1 MKATNFSIDF
11 KNIRTY
17 KNKKI
22 INIFK
27 KMTDED
33 INLLIDSSVVEF
45 ISTLDGDTINS
56 LFRNSGSSLQN
67 KLWNNDII
75 QRVLIFGKK
84 DITNLHY
91 DEQVIRNLENLNKII
106 KSQSI
111 KKQVYTNKYFITVL
125 TSDIKIENRF
135 FHSYDINKVFESIV
149 YSEQFK
155 SLSSDKQ
162 LIIIEKLNS
171 YTNDILLPIDFRQRY
186 KNIERIL
193 FSIDI
198 SKLDENIISQLN
210 DDELFFIDY
219 IRNDKNN
226 NQAIKKDI
234 IENIKSKGKSFEQFM
249 DEMKTRDNLINGR
262 IRDVYKQKYYYN
274 SVDLMQKVFEILL
287 HEIDDELI
295 REKMLRYLLPIIMK
309 DSSVNSEAMYNTLK
323 RNLNYNLLTYI
334 DINNLTSQYDYL
346 NKDLR
351 LIFYLKFNISLTS
364 ARYLSGITAEQLS
377 KINVKHI
384 NKLFKFLE
392 DKTQDE
398 LSSIYGICIKLYFI
412 FGYKRSIE
420 ILSGKYGEYNRIFL
434 DNVAKTD
441 VSKVLM
447 IEEGN
452 KYLPSI
458 NRRFI
463 DFMFEN
469 PKNNHFIDMLNN
481 KNSELY
487 KRWYYVYNN
496 YDKILEKCHNK
507 ITMKKIVSI
516 LETEK
521 YDINRK
527 IITPDCYL
535 LNNND
540 FLENIVLGNKT
551 VHSNDD
557 VLKSIVDIYRKMK
570 KRVESSIPYVKG
582 TSEDGYIFQTLKFD
596 DYKIFEL
603 GYKANCCIR
612 TLDIAHNHL
621 LHAALCRNGRILLIY
636 DKLGD
641 LVAFCPIK
649 RNGNVLIVN
658 SIECVDKRFDKTGD
672 YIKTAFS
679 QCIQEIV
686 NTSISSNEPIELVC
700 IGRNSYLKPNV
711 VQFPTNVETPTIYEK
726 EDDTYKNTD
735 IYHKSLDIVYK
746 ADNFNFESIKK
757 GNPNVS
763 YNDPRPSIISC
774 DFWQSSEEEQE
785 KALNAINAIRYSSS
799 ELEKLENFRLCERYG
814 IQCCIYNKDW
824 YILKAFD
831 GNIYG
836 DCLKDDERAITEYN
850 IALQE
855 FQNKFYSEQQN
866 DEVKLVKKF
875 KLPR

>member
-1 MKATNFSIDF
+1 MGTTTFSVDL

-22 INIFK
+22 TNIFK
-27 KMTDED
+27 RMTDED

-45 ISTLDGDTINS
+45 ISTLNDGTIIS

-75 QRVLIFGKK
+75 QKVLIFGKK
-84 DITNLHY
+84 DVTDLHY
-91 DEQVIRNLENLNKII
+91 DEQVIINLENLNKII

-111 KKQVYTNKYFITVL
+111 KKQVYTNKYFITML
-125 TSDIKIENRF
+125 TSDIKIDNKF
-135 FHSYDINKVFESIV
+135 FHSYDINKVFEGIV

-155 SLSSDKQ
+155 SLSNDIQ
-162 LIIIEKLNS
+162 LRIIEKLNS

-198 SKLDENIISQLN
+198 SKLDENILSQLN
-210 DDELFFIDY
+210 DDELFFIDC

-226 NQAIKKDI
+226 NQAIKKYI
-234 IENIKSKGKSFEQFM
+234 IKNIKSKGKSFEQFM
-249 DEMKTRDNLINGR
+249 DEMRTRDNLINGR
-262 IRDVYKQKYYYN
+262 IRDVYRQKYYYN
-274 SVDLMQKVFEILL
+274 SVDSKQKVFEILL

-295 REKMLRYLLPIIMK
+295 KEKMLRYLLPIIMK

-323 RNLNYNLLTYI
+323 RNLNYNLLTYK
-334 DINNLTSQYDYL
+334 DINNLTIQYDYL

-351 LIFYLKFNISLTS
+351 LMFYLKFNISLAS
-364 ARYLSGITAEQLS
+364 ARYLTGITADQLS

-384 NKLFKFLE
+384 NKLSKFLE
-392 DKTQDE
+392 DETQDE

-412 FGYKRSIE
+412 FGYERSIE

-447 IEEGN
+447 IAEGN

-458 NRRFI
+458 DRRFI
-463 DFMFEN
+463 NFMFET
-469 PKNNHFIDMLNN
+469 PKSNHFIDMLNN
-481 KNSELY
+481 KDLELY
-487 KRWYYVYNN
+487 KSWYYFYNN
-496 YDKILEKCHNK
+496 YDEILEKCHNE
-507 ITMKKIVSI
+507 ITMKKIISI

-540 FLENIVLGNKT
+540 FIENIVLGNKT
-551 VHSNDD
+551 EHSNDD
-557 VLKSIVDIYRKMK
+557 VLKNIVEIYRKMR
-570 KRVESSIPYVKG
+570 KRVESSIPYVEG
-582 TSEDGYIFQTLKFD
+582 TSVDGYKFQTLKFD

-612 TLDIAHNHL
+612 TLDTAHNHL

-636 DKLGD
+636 DELSN
-641 LVAFCPIK
+641 LAAFCPVK

-672 YIKTAFS
+672 YIKTAFI

-686 NTSISSNEPIELVC
+686 NTSILSNEPIELVC
-700 IGRNSYLKPNV
+700 IGGRSYLKPNV
-711 VQFPTNVETPTIYEK
+711 VQFPTNVEIPTIYEK
-726 EDDTYKNTD
+726 DDDTYKDTD

-746 ADNFNFESIKK
+746 ADNFSFESIKK
-757 GNPNVS
+757 GNPKVS
-763 YNDPRPSIISC
+763 YNDPRLSITFC
-774 DFWQSSEEEQE
+774 DFWQSSKEEQE
-785 KALNAINAIRYSSS
+785 KALNVINAIRYSSS
-799 ELEKLENFRLCERYG
+799 ELEELESFRLCERYE

-824 YILKAFD
+824 YILKSFD

-855 FQNKFYSEQQN
+855 FQNRFYSEQQN
-866 DEVKLVKKF
+866 DEIKHVKKI
-875 KLPR
+875 